1 MIMEPTDDTSEYDVI
16 ESLSENLE
24 PDARPVCL
32 DCFTPC
38 DKLQY
43 YCHNC
48 DSFNPVNPLAAYIPF
63 VRLRMHYG
71 FYCTMW
77 RMLWY
82 DTKISLILRFVF
94 LLFICF
100 PVPIMFVF
108 GIGFLL
114 FSKNAKPYISVK
126 LKNTLL
132 ITAILV
138 TALDLFLL
146 YAKFFYFSNK

>member
-1 MIMEPTDDTSEYDVI
+1 MIMEPTDDTFEYDGV

-32 DCFTPC
+32 NCFTHC

-63 VRLRMHYG
+63 VRLRMHIG

-82 DTKISLILRFVF
+82 DTKVSLTFRFVL
-94 LLFICF
+94 LLFMCF
-100 PVPIMFVF
+100 AMPTMFAV
-108 GIGFLL
+108 GIGFLI
-114 FSKNAKPYISVK
+114 FSKNASPLVSTK
-126 LKNTLL
+126 LKYTLF
-132 ITAILV
+132 ITAVLAILIE
-138 TALDLFLL
+138 LFLFL
-146 YAKFFYFSNK
+146 

>member
-1 MIMEPTDDTSEYDVI
+1 MEPTDDTFEYGGV

-24 PDARPVCL
+24 PDAGPVCL

-82 DTKISLILRFVF
+82 DTKVSLILRLVF

-100 PVPIMFVF
+100 SVPIMFPF

-114 FSKNAKPYISVK
+114 FSKNAKPCISVK
-126 LKNTLL
+126 LKNALL
-132 ITAILV
+132 ITAIIV
-138 TALDLFLL
+138 TVLELLLFL
-146 YAKFFYFSNK
+146 

>member
-1 MIMEPTDDTSEYDVI
+1 MIMEPTDDTFEYDEI

-38 DKLQY
+38 DKFQN

-48 DSFNPVNPLAAYIPF
+48 DSFNPVNPLAAFLPF

-71 FYCTMW
+71 FYCMMW

-82 DTKISLILRFVF
+82 DTEVSLALRFVF

-100 PVPIMFVF
+100 SVPIMFPF

-114 FSKNAKPYISVK
+114 FCENAKPYIPVK

-132 ITAILV
+132 ITGTLI
-138 TALDLFLL
+138 TALELSLYLFLL
-146 YAKFFYFSNK
+146 L